1 MTIYTV
7 QSGDTLS
14 SIARKNMTTVSRL
27 VEDNGIKRPNELT
40 VGETLV
46 ILQPTMTYTVRR
58 GDTLLSIAER
68 LGTDKLEI
76 YRNNPTLGGK
86 DDIYPGQELI
96 VSLDTLYADSIS
108 VNGYAYPNIDRDLL
122 RGILP
127 YLTYLSIFTYG
138 VKDDGSLV
146 IPDDEELIEISK
158 EYKTAP
164 VMVIST
170 LNERGAFDSDIAVKV
185 ISDLDF
191 QNTVINNLEKIAL
204 EKGYYAIDVDF
215 EYIPGEYAEEYA
227 EFIAAL
233 RERMAPLGKKVFA
246 ALSPKVRA
254 DQEGLLYEGH
264 DYGLVGEAADMVL
277 LMTYEWGYT
286 FGPAMAVAPLPNVRR
301 VIEYA
306 ITEIPPDKILL
317 GVPNY
322 GYDWTLP
329 FVEGESRARSLG
341 NEEATRIA
349 LDRRARIKFDEE
361 GRAPTFNY
369 YDIVNG
375 RPVEHEIWF
384 ENAQS
389 VYETLALVDEF
400 GLEGIGIW
408 NLMRPFPQMWAVI
421 NSSFG
426 INKIL

>member
-227 EFIAAL
+227 EFIATL

-301 VIEYA
+301 VVEYA

-322 GYDWTLP
+322 AYDWTLP

>member
-191 QNTVINNLEKIAL
+191 QNTVINNLEKIAR

>member
-1 MTIYTV
+1 
-7 QSGDTLS
+7 
-14 SIARKNMTTVSRL
+14 MTTVSRL

-227 EFIAAL
+227 EFIATL

-301 VIEYA
+301 VVEYA

-322 GYDWTLP
+322 AYDWTLP